1 MFAWNLRHATLS
13 TSEQNEIIAL
23 LSLLLTLNIWHL
35 VLVFLLLILNMDLFS
50 RFDLLIFQ
58 SFLE

>member
-23 LSLLLTLNIWHL
+23 LPLLLTLNIWHL